1 MIPKD
6 LHDFDDVAEN
16 YDLYL
21 EVMHHTEGNFEGLL
35 DFYLDFAR
43 AMLIEFPEVEKVARI
58 ILVEKGLFD
67 DVKIK
72 FSK

>member
-1 MIPKD
+1 MFDKMRKCLD
-6 LHDFDDVAEN
+6 DFEASFKKNDNEMTKEEREN
-16 YDLYL
+16 MWY
-21 EVMHHTEGNFEGLL
+21 
-35 DFYLDFAR
+35 FYLDFAR
-43 AMLIEFPEVEKVARI
+43 AMLIDFPEVEKVARI